1 MNNIDTNIYNDNI
14 FVEELQ
20 NRNSDSNQ
28 VKSQYTVYV
37 ADTYLMALMTL
48 EISEFPWYLWITK
61 QNNDIVIKK
70 YDKEKDNISYLD
82 LQTIDENSTT
92 TNNLKNFIRLNLDK
106 KKEQDKFK
114 QRQDDEETIVMELCQ
129 ESTHISNTLQ
139 TGTLNEKEEYDYGE
153 GEDNTVDCGPSLE
166 GKKAFRYI
174 KVEVDQN
181 IEIISR
187 VTLDAY
193 IDGVDEDGD
202 QVELPI
208 LIRQLNEYDLTNQ
221 WRSQEPGRLL
231 INQIQRNLCNFRKW
245 MIQMELGDVQT
256 LKLASVSRLVSN
268 SSSRDSHEIL
278 QVSNYTY
285 KDLKSNTA
293 FNTEE
298 GWKQVR
304 YIINQIIQQPDG
316 DYIIIHNAYKTGKI
330 NLYKLPDDDDQE
342 VNEDEELE
350 DNQQEDENDD
360 LDDEEDDEDDEDD
373 DFVETKK

>member
-202 QVELPI
+202 
-208 LIRQLNEYDLTNQ
+208 
-221 WRSQEPGRLL
+221 
-231 INQIQRNLCNFRKW
+231 
-245 MIQMELGDVQT
+245 
-256 LKLASVSRLVSN
+256 
-268 SSSRDSHEIL
+268 
-278 QVSNYTY
+278 
-285 KDLKSNTA
+285 
-293 FNTEE
+293 
-298 GWKQVR
+298 
-304 YIINQIIQQPDG
+304 
-316 DYIIIHNAYKTGKI
+316 
-330 NLYKLPDDDDQE
+330 
-342 VNEDEELE
+342 
-350 DNQQEDENDD
+350 
-360 LDDEEDDEDDEDD
+360 
-373 DFVETKK
+373 